1 VTVQAAPDS
10 APDSVPES
18 SPGSA
23 SGFARETGPASAP
36 DAPAPAPASV
46 HPHLLF
52 WVPAL
57 LRLCLV
63 FVAAGVCWWL
73 AGPVAGLCVALAITV
88 ALLVVQLAYLHQLG
102 EWLIHPHS
110 SRLPDGW
117 GAWTDVF
124 ARLYRLRRDDERN
137 QDELAEWLARF
148 RQAMHL
154 LPEGVA
160 IMDDVLLLEWCNPAA
175 ERHLGL
181 TLAKDKGRRVTNL
194 IRHPEFIDYII
205 LGRYQQPLTLAFR
218 GRKLVVQIIPF
229 ENRRQILVT
238 HDATETE
245 RIEAMRRD
253 FIANASHELRTPLT
267 VIVGFL
273 EIALADPGLDEKTRT
288 AHLTLMTEQAQRMQC
303 LIGDMLT
310 LSRLESDEYPLKRER
325 VDMKALVEQVAL
337 DARALSNGR
346 HEIEFSAE
354 GPDLMGSTEELR
366 SAFGNLATNAVRY
379 TPEGGRILLSW
390 TRGGSEDR
398 QDLRFTVADTG
409 IGIDEQHI
417 SRLTERFYRVDKS
430 RSRETQGTGL
440 GLAIVKHVLL
450 RHGGRLAITSEP
462 GKGSVFTA
470 VLPNTSLPG

>member
-1 VTVQAAPDS
+1 MNPK
-10 APDSVPES
+10 
-18 SPGSA
+18 
-23 SGFARETGPASAP
+23 
-36 DAPAPAPASV
+36 
-46 HPHLLF
+46 LLF
-52 WVPAL
+52 WVPAM
-57 LRLCLV
+57 LRLGLLL
-63 FVAAGVCWWL
+63 AGSGVVWWM
-73 AGPVAGLCVALAITV
+73 AGPVAGLALALATV
-88 ALLVVQLAYLHQLG
+88 LVLLFMQLSYLHQLG
-102 EWLIHPHS
+102 EWLDHPHS

-117 GAWTDVF
+117 GAWTEVF
-124 ARLYRLRRDDERN
+124 ARLYRLRRDDERH

-181 TLAKDKGRRVTNL
+181 TLERDKGRRVTNL

-205 LGRYQQPLTLAFR
+205 LGRYEQPLTLSIR
-218 GRKLVVQIIPF
+218 GRKLVAQIIPF

-238 HDATETE
+238 HDATESD

-273 EIALADPGLDEKTRT
+273 EIAMGDPGLDERTRT
-288 AHLTLMTEQAQRMQC
+288 AHLTLMTEQAERMQR
-303 LIGDMLT
+303 LIEDMLT

-325 VDMKALVEQVAL
+325 VDIEALVEQVAN
-337 DARALSNGR
+337 DARALSGGR
-346 HEIEFSAE
+346 HAVEFSVD
-354 GPDLMGSTEELR
+354 GPDVMGSLDELR
-366 SAFGNLATNAVRY
+366 SAFGNLASNAVRY
-379 TPEGGRILLSW
+379 TPAGGTIRLHWL
-390 TRGGSEDR
+390 RGPN
-398 QDLRFTVADTG
+398 DLRFEVCDDG

-417 SRLTERFYRVDKS
+417 ARLTERFYRVDKS

-450 RHGGRLAITSEP
+450 RHGGRLSIRSTP

-470 VLPNTSLPG
+470 SLPNTSLPG

>member
-1 VTVQAAPDS
+1 VQAAPD
-10 APDSVPES
+10 AT
-18 SPGSA
+18 PGA
-23 SGFARETGPASAP
+23 TNEPTPAGM
-36 DAPAPAPASV
+36 

-57 LRLCLV
+57 LRLGLV
-63 FVAAGVCWWL
+63 FGAAGIVWWL
-73 AGPVAGLCVALAITV
+73 FGLVAGLALALVITV
-88 ALLVVQLAYLHQLG
+88 TLLGIQLAYLHQLG
-102 EWLIHPHS
+102 EWLDHPHS

-117 GAWTDVF
+117 GSWTDVF
-124 ARLYRLRRDDERN
+124 ARLYRLRRDDERH

-160 IMDDVLLLEWCNPAA
+160 IIDDVLLLEWCNPAA
-175 ERHLGL
+175 GRHLGL
-181 TLAKDKGRRVTNL
+181 TLEKDKGRRVTNL
-194 IRHPEFIDYII
+194 IRHPEFIDYVI
-205 LGRYQQPLTLAFR
+205 LGRYEQPLTLAFR
-218 GRKLVVQIIPF
+218 GRKLIVQIIPF

-273 EIALADPGLDEKTRT
+273 EIAMADPGMDERTRV
-288 AHLTLMTEQAQRMQC
+288 AHLKLMTEQGQRMQR
-303 LIGDMLT
+303 LIEDMLT
-310 LSRLESDEYPLKRER
+310 LSRLESSEFPLKRER
-325 VDMKALVEQVAL
+325 VDMHALVEQVAE
-337 DARALSNGR
+337 DARALSHGR
-346 HEIEFSAE
+346 HQIEVAIDA
-354 GPDLMGSTEELR
+354 PDLMGSLDELR

-390 TRGGSEDR
+390 TRGGSEEMR
-398 QDLRFTVADTG
+398 DLRFAVADTG

-450 RHGGRLAITSEP
+450 RHGGKLAITSEA

-470 VLPNTSLPG
+470 CLPNTSLPG

>member
-1 VTVQAAPDS
+1 MEDS
-10 APDSVPES
+10 
-18 SPGSA
+18 SA
-23 SGFARETGPASAP
+23 LNPRL
-36 DAPAPAPASV
+36 V
-46 HPHLLF
+46 F
-52 WVPAL
+52 WVPAV
-57 LRLCLV
+57 LRLGLV
-63 FVAAGVCWWL
+63 AGAAGIVWWM
-73 AGPVAGLCVALAITV
+73 AGAVTALAFALVIVVT
-88 ALLVVQLAYLHQLG
+88 LLVVQLNYLHKLG
-102 EWLIHPHS
+102 EWLNDPKS
-110 SRLPDGW
+110 GKLPDGW

-137 QDELAEWLARF
+137 RDDLTEWLARF

-160 IMDDVLLLEWCNPAA
+160 IMDDVLFLEWCNPAA

-181 TLAKDKGRRVTNL
+181 TLERDKGRRVTNL
-194 IRHPEFIDYII
+194 IRHPEFIDYVI
-205 LGRYQQPLTLAFR
+205 LGRYEQPLTLAIR
-218 GRKLVVQIIPF
+218 GRKLVVQVIPF

-238 HDATETE
+238 HDATESD

-267 VIVGFL
+267 VVVGFL
-273 EIALADPGLDEKTRT
+273 EIALADPGLDAETRT
-288 AHLTLMTEQAQRMQC
+288 AHLKLMTEQAQRMQR
-303 LIGDMLT
+303 LIEDMLT

-325 VDMKALVEQVAL
+325 VDVHKLVEQVAN

-346 HEIEFSAE
+346 HQIEFE
-354 GPDLMGSTEELR
+354 VDGPDLMGSAEELR

-379 TPEGGRILLSW
+379 TPAGGTIRLAW
-390 TRGGSEDR
+390 RRGPD
-398 QDLRFTVADTG
+398 DLRFEACDTG

-450 RHGGRLAITSEP
+450 RHGGKLSIRSTP

-470 VLPNTSLPG
+470 SLPNTSLQG